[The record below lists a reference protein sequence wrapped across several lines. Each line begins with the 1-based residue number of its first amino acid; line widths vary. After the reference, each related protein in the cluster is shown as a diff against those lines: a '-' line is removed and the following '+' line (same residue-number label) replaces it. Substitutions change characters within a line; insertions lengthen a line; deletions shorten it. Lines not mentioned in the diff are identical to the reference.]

1 MEVLPFTGG
10 PPDGSKERP
19 FLRKD
24 SEALSS
30 VLTALCVDVRFNLR
44 NRRTEWMGL
53 GLLDHDGWVSL
64 SDRKLAAMREEIA
77 RQFYIRTREG
87 PKPLAWGREAF
98 HDTLSALLHY
108 RERDPFLDYLDELPL
123 WDGLARV
130 EGLLCN
136 MFGAAWSPLAEW
148 ASLFMFLG
156 VVQRT
161 FEPGCKLDEIPVLIG
176 PQGIGKSALPRN
188 AVPPDIPDL
197 YGDGLRWDAPS
208 KEQVEAVLGR
218 AIVEVSEMGER
229 RKADIEHIK
238 SFVTRQN
245 DGHVRLAYARCP
257 ESLPSRFILVATTN
271 DESDLPNDP
280 TGNRRFV
287 PIVLREGTNV
297 EAWMAEERATVGRSA
312 APVPR
317 GAPRQFA
324 ARALRSPMRARR
336 TPPGPGRSD

>member
-1 MEVLPFTGG
+1 
-10 PPDGSKERP
+10 
-19 FLRKD
+19 
-24 SEALSS
+24 
-30 VLTALCVDVRFNLR
+30 
-44 NRRTEWMGL
+44 
-53 GLLDHDGWVSL
+53 
-64 SDRKLAAMREEIA
+64 MREEIA

-197 YGDGLRWDAPS
+197 YGDGLRAEALHLYREGRRANLPRELFEAQCERAELHRDRDDLIEDAIANLPREGRYRLARIIEMLDDAAMSTAAGICTGAAAQKCTTGSVVACPRSPWEARARGDAPS
-208 KEQVEAVLGR
+208 A
-218 AIVEVSEMGER
+218 
-229 RKADIEHIK
+229 
-238 SFVTRQN
+238 
-245 DGHVRLAYARCP
+245 RLA
-257 ESLPSRFILVATTN
+257 
-271 DESDLPNDP
+271 
-280 TGNRRFV
+280 
-287 PIVLREGTNV
+287 
-297 EAWMAEERATVGRSA
+297 
-312 APVPR
+312 
-317 GAPRQFA
+317 A
-324 ARALRSPMRARR
+324 ARAWE
-336 TPPGPGRSD
+336 GPVGPRGQAGVILTVAGGGTDFA

>member
-1 MEVLPFTGG
+1 MLPFTGG

-30 VLTALCVDVRFNLR
+30 VLTDLCVDVRFNLR

-108 RERDPFLDYLDELPL
+108 RERDPFLDFLDELPL
-123 WDGLARV
+123 WDGLAGV

-136 MFGAAWSPLAEW
+136 VFGAAWSPLAEW

-161 FEPGCKLDEIPVLIG
+161 FEPECKLDEIPVLIG
-176 PQGIGKSALPRN
+176 PQGIGKRALPRN

-218 AIVEVSEMGER
+218 AIVEVSEMGGR

-257 ESLPSRFILVATTN
+257 GVSPKALHSRGHNERRERPAERPDGQPPFRPDRPARRNERRGVDGRRESNCGPKRCTCT
-271 DESDLPNDP
+271 
-280 TGNRRFV
+280 
-287 PIVLREGTNV
+287 
-297 EAWMAEERATVGRSA
+297 ERGA
-312 APVPR
+312 APTCRESSSKPNAS
-317 GAPRQFA
+317 APN
-324 ARALRSPMRARR
+324 S
-336 TPPGPGRSD
+336 TGTGTI